1 MSAISPLVST
11 QWLAERL
18 GDPGIKVIDGSWRM
32 PGDEPARA
40 AYENRHI
47 EGAVFFDIDEI
58 ADPDSALPHMAPP
71 PAQFEMQIGALG
83 VSERD
88 TVVIYDDAGCFSAP
102 RVWWTF
108 RVMGHR
114 KVAVLD
120 GGLPKW
126 LKEDRPVTNARS
138 ITASAVYKASFKPGM
153 VCDAAALRTKLSE
166 PDALVLDARSK
177 DRFLAKA
184 PEPREGLRSGHMP
197 GAANLPHAAVLNDDQ
212 TFLDRTQ
219 LVKIFA
225 NAGVT
230 DHADVVTTCGSG
242 VTAAILSLALE
253 LTGQSNHKLYDGSW
267 TEWGDCRHDAKE
279 FPVVAGK
286 EN

>member
-1 MSAISPLVST
+1 MSSIGPLVST
-11 QWLAERL
+11 QWLAEHL
-18 GDPGIKVIDGSWRM
+18 GDPDVKAIDGSWRM
-32 PGDEPARA
+32 PGDEPART

-47 EGAVFFDIDEI
+47 EGAVFFDLDEI
-58 ADPDSALPHMAPP
+58 ADRNSDLPHMAPP

-88 TVVIYDDAGCFSAP
+88 TVIIYDDVGCFSAA

-108 RVMGHR
+108 RAMGHR
-114 KVAVLD
+114 NAAVLD

-126 LKEDRPVTNARS
+126 LKEDRPVTSARS
-138 ITASAVYKASFKPGM
+138 MTRSAVYKASFKPGF
-153 VCDAAALRTKLSE
+153 VCDAADLRTKLSAS
-166 PDALVLDARSK
+166 DALVLDARSQ

-184 PEPREGLRSGHMP
+184 LEPREGLRSGHMP
-197 GAANLPHAAVLNDDQ
+197 GAISLPYGAVLNDDQ
-212 TFLDRTQ
+212 TFLNKAQ
-219 LVKIFA
+219 LAKVFA
-225 NAGVT
+225 SAGVT
-230 DHADVVTTCGSG
+230 DQTAVITTCGSG

-253 LTGQSNHKLYDGSW
+253 LTEQSNHKLYDGSW
-267 TEWGDCRHDAKE
+267 AEWGDRRHEAKE

>member
-1 MSAISPLVST
+1 MFSIGPLVST

-32 PGDEPARA
+32 PGDEPARTV
-40 AYENRHI
+40 YESRHI

-58 ADPDSALPHMAPP
+58 SDPDTDLPHMAPP

-88 TVVIYDDAGCFSAP
+88 SVVIYDDAGCFSAA

-108 RVMGHR
+108 RAMGHGNA
-114 KVAVLD
+114 AVLD

-126 LKEDRPVTNARS
+126 RKEDRPVTSARS
-138 ITASAVYKASFKPGM
+138 MTASSVYKASFKSGM
-153 VCDAAALRTKLSE
+153 VCDAAALRANLSE
-166 PDALVLDARSK
+166 PDTLVLDARSQ

-197 GAANLPHAAVLNDDQ
+197 GAISLPYGAVLNDDQ
-212 TFLDRTQ
+212 TFLNKAQ
-219 LVKIFA
+219 LAKVFA
-225 NAGVT
+225 NAGIT
-230 DHADVVTTCGSG
+230 DQTAVITTCGSG

-253 LTGQSNHKLYDGSW
+253 LMEQSNHKLYDGSW
-267 TEWGDCRHDAKE
+267 TEWGDCRHDVRE
-279 FPVVAGK
+279 FPVVAGT
-286 EN
+286 EQ

>member
-1 MSAISPLVST
+1 MSSIGPLVST

-32 PGDEPARA
+32 PGDAPART

-47 EGAVFFDIDEI
+47 EGAVFFDLDEI
-58 ADPDSALPHMAPP
+58 ADRNSDLPHMAPP

-88 TVVIYDDAGCFSAP
+88 TVVIYDDAGCFSAA

-108 RVMGHR
+108 RAMGHR
-114 KVAVLD
+114 NVAVLD

-126 LKEDRPVTNARS
+126 LKEDHPVTSARS
-138 ITASAVYKASFKPGM
+138 TTASAVYRASFKPDI
-153 VCDAAALRTKLSE
+153 VCDAAALRAKLSE
-166 PDALVLDARSK
+166 SDALVLDARSQ
-177 DRFLAKA
+177 DRFLAKT

-197 GAANLPHAAVLNDDQ
+197 GAISLPYGAVLNNDQ
-212 TFLDRTQ
+212 TFLDKAQ
-219 LVKIFA
+219 LAKVFA
-225 NAGVT
+225 SAGVT
-230 DHADVVTTCGSG
+230 DQTAVVTTCGSG

-253 LTGQSNHKLYDGSW
+253 LTAQSNHKLYDGSW

>member
-1 MSAISPLVST
+1 MPSIGPLVST

-32 PGDEPARA
+32 PGDEPARTT
-40 AYENRHI
+40 YENRHI
-47 EGAVFFDIDEI
+47 EGAVFFDLDEI
-58 ADPDSALPHMAPP
+58 AERNSDLPHMAPP

-88 TVVIYDDAGCFSAP
+88 TVIIYDDVGCFSAA

-108 RVMGHR
+108 RAMGHR
-114 KVAVLD
+114 NAAVLD

-126 LKEDRPVTNARS
+126 LKEDRPVTSARS
-138 ITASAVYKASFKPGM
+138 MTASAVYKASFKPDM
-153 VCDAAALRTKLSE
+153 VCDAAALRTKLSK
-166 PDALVLDARSK
+166 PDALVLDARSQ

-184 PEPREGLRSGHMP
+184 PEPREGLRGGHMP

-219 LVKIFA
+219 PHENFCKCRRHRPCRCCHHMRFRR
-225 NAGVT
+225 
-230 DHADVVTTCGSG
+230 
-242 VTAAILSLALE
+242 
-253 LTGQSNHKLYDGSW
+253 
-267 TEWGDCRHDAKE
+267 DCRY
-279 FPVVAGK
+279 PVAGA
-286 EN
+286 